1 MNKRERAKLPRLRRR
16 VGVLLVASVALTTA
30 YTVPTASADTETG
43 TEEVT
48 TQETFV
54 DVPGGRYFT
63 EAVAWSV
70 ENDITGIDG
79 DEFEPDRPVTRGE
92 AAVWMWRMQNQPE
105 AAPHVFTDVPEH
117 QSQAVAYLKDNNIT
131 TGTSPTMFSPNQ
143 ILTRAEAAA
152 FLWRLAG
159 EPTPP
164 SLSFAEV
171 TSEWQRAPVAW
182 LSQTNIT
189 TVKSPTEFFPDREL
203 TRAQWITFLYRYS
216 TGVGNP
222 IEVPETRASGRC
234 ADTLSED
241 IYEWEFCAWQNFRES
256 DKHNYTL
263 SDSEAAELISR
274 VWAEVYVE
282 GKPANAP
289 TSELAPLGVVCAA
302 PIEGGGFNIGC
313 YQRAENHIR
322 RTDALLDTLLHELAH
337 ALVRDHP
344 SITECSTVNGTNQYR
359 ICIANDIFRC
369 VADHLYV
376 TYAEIPSAGVCGT
389 ATPPVADESQ
399 DTWDIRPIRNGGKI
413 AYVNSFYHSL
423 PYPHEGATVNL
434 VVRCRPS
441 DPEAEP
447 EADTDSDD
455 LDVFL
460 WFESGYLAGQH
471 TNNELIPVSY
481 VFGSYEL
488 LDWEESRRAEY
499 VLRNIKTGDWHE
511 STTKRGAFVPQYLHR
526 EFLNSVVSNDWAY
539 LSVEQYDGSN
549 FGVFA
554 FLTDGSL
561 PEVQEVTEDC
571 GWTWEDGQGDPGSDQ
586 PSAPTRWNSYD
597 YERGTIAYVDAYS
610 TESPS
615 DLIANGRNTLIVR
628 CRNPYAQDL
637 FGNSD
642 SEVSIFI
649 RVQSGQLFGDHDN
662 SNLIEVH
669 YVSGPA
675 EILEWDE
682 LRRDNYIEENKK
694 VSFWRESRSK
704 RDMFVPST
712 IQEDFIDALTDD
724 DWIDVFVRQ
733 LAFDEETVFRFHSD
747 NAESHLQR
755 VTEACDGE
763 A

>member
-1 MNKRERAKLPRLRRR
+1 MTKPERVKLPRLRQRA
-16 VGVLLVASVALTTA
+16 GVLLVASVALTTA
-30 YTVPTASADTETG
+30 YTVPTAHADEDAAV
-43 TEEVT
+43 EEVPS
-48 TQETFV
+48 QETFV
-54 DVPGGRYFT
+54 DVPGNSYFT

-79 DEFEPDRPVTRGE
+79 DKFEPYRPVTRGE
-92 AAVWMWRMQNQPE
+92 AAVWLWRMQNPAMHE
-105 AAPHVFTDVPEH
+105 PNMFTDVSGH
-117 QSQAVAYLKDNNIT
+117 QAQAVAYLKDNNIT
-131 TGTSPTMFSPNQ
+131 TGTSPTMFSPER
-143 ILTRAEAAA
+143 ILTRAEAAT

-164 SLSFAEV
+164 SLSFADV

-182 LSQTNIT
+182 VSQTNIT
-189 TVKSPTEFFPDREL
+189 SVKPPEAFSPDSEA

-216 TGVGNP
+216 TGVGDP
-222 IEVPETRASGRC
+222 ITVPETRARGRC
-234 ADTLSED
+234 ADTIARD

-256 DKHNYTL
+256 DEHNYPL

-302 PIEGGGFNIGC
+302 PIEGGGFTIGC

-344 SITECSTVNGTNQYR
+344 SIAECSTVSGTNQYR
-359 ICIANDIFRC
+359 ICISNDIFRC

-376 TYAEIPSAGVCGT
+376 TYAKIPSAGVCGT
-389 ATPPVADESQ
+389 ATPPVARQSQ
-399 DTWDIRPIRNGGKI
+399 DTWGFIPSLSGRKT
-413 AYVNSFYHSL
+413 AYVNAFYHSL
-423 PYPHEGATVNL
+423 PYPHEGATASL
-434 VVRCRPS
+434 VVRCKAP
-441 DPEAEP
+441 DPEA
-447 EADTDSDD
+447 DDDSDD
-455 LDVFL
+455 LDVYL
-460 WFESGYLAGQH
+460 WLESGYLAGQH

-488 LDWEESRRAEY
+488 LDWDELRRAEY

-511 STTKRGAFVPQYLHR
+511 SRTKRGAFIPQYLHR

-539 LSVEQYDGSN
+539 LNVEQYDGSN

-561 PEVQEVTEDC
+561 PKVQEVTEEC
-571 GWTWEDGQGDPGSDQ
+571 GWTWEDGQGDPGGDQ

-597 YERGTIAYVDAYS
+597 YERGTIAQVDAYS

-615 DLIANGRNTLIVR
+615 DLIHNGRNTLFVR
-628 CRNPYAQDL
+628 CLNPDAQDL
-637 FGNSD
+637 FGNS
-642 SEVSIFI
+642 VSDLSVFI
-649 RVQSGQLFGDHDN
+649 RVRSGQLFGDHEN
-662 SNLIEVH
+662 NNLIEAH

-675 EILEWDE
+675 EVLEWDE
-682 LRRDNYIEENKK
+682 QRRDNYISENKK
-694 VSFWRESRSK
+694 VSFWRQAISRK
-704 RDMFVPST
+704 GMFAPST
-712 IQEDFIDALTDD
+712 LEGDFIDELTEN
-724 DWIDVFVRQ
+724 DWMFVFVRQ
-733 LAFDEETVFRFHSD
+733 LAFDEETEFRFYSD
-747 NAESHLQR
+747 NAEGHLRR

-763 A
+763 

>member
-1 MNKRERAKLPRLRRR
+1 MTKPVRGKILRLRRR

-30 YTVPTASADTETG
+30 YTVPTASADEDTT
-43 TEEVT
+43 TEEVPAR
-48 TQETFV
+48 ETFV
-54 DVPGGRYFT
+54 DVPGNSYFT

-79 DEFEPDRPVTRGE
+79 PEFEPDSPVTRGE
-92 AAVWMWRMQNQPE
+92 AAVWLWRMQNPPMQEPNM
-105 AAPHVFTDVPEH
+105 FTDVSGH
-117 QSQAVAYLKDNNIT
+117 QAQAVAYLKDNNIT
-131 TGTSPTMFSPNQ
+131 TGTSPTMFSPER
-143 ILTRAEAAA
+143 ILTRAEAAT

-164 SLSFAEV
+164 SLSFADV
-171 TSEWQRAPVAW
+171 TSEWQQAPVAW
-182 LSQTNIT
+182 VSQTNIT
-189 TVKSPTEFFPDREL
+189 TVKPSEAFSPDSEA

-216 TGVGNP
+216 TGVGDP
-222 IEVPETRASGRC
+222 ITVPETRARGRC
-234 ADTLSED
+234 ADTIARD

-256 DKHNYTL
+256 DKHNYPL

-289 TSELAPLGVVCAA
+289 TSELAPPGVVCAA
-302 PIEGGGFNIGC
+302 PIEGGGFTIGC

-344 SITECSTVNGTNQYR
+344 SIAECSTVSGTNQYR

-376 TYAEIPSAGVCGT
+376 TYANIPSAGVCGT
-389 ATPPVADESQ
+389 AIPPVARQSQ
-399 DTWDIRPIRNGGKI
+399 DTWNIIPTRRGGKA
-413 AYVNSFYHSL
+413 AYVNTFYHSL
-423 PYPHEGATVNL
+423 PYPHEGASVSL
-434 VVRCRPS
+434 LVRCEAS
-441 DPEAEP
+441 DT
-447 EADTDSDD
+447 EADDDSDD
-455 LDVFL
+455 LDVYM

-511 STTKRGAFVPQYLHR
+511 SRTKRGAFIPQYLHQ

-539 LSVEQYDGSN
+539 LNVEQYDGSN

-561 PEVQEVTEDC
+561 PKVREVTEDC
-571 GWTWEDGQGDPGSDQ
+571 GWTWEDGQGEPGSDQ

-597 YERGTIAYVDAYS
+597 YERGVIAYVDAFS

-615 DLIANGRNTLIVR
+615 DLITDGRNTLFVR
-628 CRNPYAQDL
+628 CRNPDAQDV
-637 FGNSD
+637 FGNSH
-642 SEVSIFI
+642 SELNVFI
-649 RVQSGQLFGDHDN
+649 RVRSGQLFGDHNNDN
-662 SNLIEVH
+662 LVEVH

-675 EILEWDE
+675 EILEWDK
-682 LRRDNYIEENKK
+682 LRQDNYIEEHKK
-694 VSFWRESRSK
+694 VSYWSESTSRNSI
-704 RDMFVPST
+704 FVPRML
-712 IQEDFIDALTDD
+712 QDDFIDEIADN
-724 DWIDVFVRQ
+724 DWVFVFVHQ

-747 NAESHLQR
+747 KAKSHLER
-755 VTEACDGE
+755 VTEACGRE
-763 A
+763 

>member
-1 MNKRERAKLPRLRRR
+1 MNKPERMKLLRLRRR
-16 VGVLLVASVALTTA
+16 AGVLLVASVALTTA
-30 YTVPTASADTETG
+30 YTVPTASADTETAD
-43 TEEVT
+43 EEAPT
-48 TQETFV
+48 RQTFV
-54 DVPGGRYFT
+54 DVPGDRYFT

-92 AAVWMWRMQNQPE
+92 AAVWLWRMQNQPE
-105 AAPHVFTDVPEH
+105 AAAHMFTDVPEH
-117 QSQAVAYLKDNNIT
+117 QAQAVAYLKDNNIT
-131 TGTSPTMFSPNQ
+131 TGTSPTMFSPDQ

-152 FLWRLAG
+152 LLWRLAG

-164 SLSFAEV
+164 SRSFADV
-171 TSEWQRAPVAW
+171 TTEWQQAPVAW

-189 TVKSPTEFFPDREL
+189 TVRSPTEFFPDREL

-222 IEVPETRASGRC
+222 ITVPETRASGRC

-263 SDSEAAELISR
+263 SDPEAAELISGI
-274 VWAEVYVE
+274 WAEVYVE

-302 PIEGGGFNIGC
+302 PIEGGGFTIGC

-344 SITECSTVNGTNQYR
+344 SIRECSTVNGTNQYR

-376 TYAEIPSAGVCGT
+376 TYAQIPSAGVCGT

-399 DTWDIRPIRNGGKI
+399 DTWGIRPIRTGGKI

-434 VVRCRPS
+434 VVRCRSS
-441 DPEAEP
+441 DPEAD
-447 EADTDSDD
+447 ADSDD

-460 WFESGYLAGQH
+460 WLESGYLAGQH

-488 LDWEESRRAEY
+488 LDWEESRRTEY

-539 LSVEQYDGSN
+539 LSVEQYDASN

-597 YERGTIAYVDAYS
+597 YERGAIAYVDAYS

-615 DLIANGRNTLIVR
+615 DLIADGRNTLLVR
-628 CRNPYAQDL
+628 CLNPDAQDL
-637 FGNSD
+637 FGNSV
-642 SEVSIFI
+642 SELSIYI
-649 RVQSGQLFGDHDN
+649 RVQSGQLFGDHN
-662 SNLIEVH
+662 NNNLIETH

-675 EILEWDE
+675 EFLEWDE
-682 LRRDNYIEENKK
+682 RRRDNYIEENKEI
-694 VSFWRESRSK
+694 SYWSESGSK
-704 RDMFVPST
+704 RDMFVPNML
-712 IQEDFIDALTDD
+712 QGDFIDALTDH

-733 LAFDEETVFRFHSD
+733 LAFDAETVFRFHSD
-747 NAESHLQR
+747 NAEGHLQR

-763 A
+763 